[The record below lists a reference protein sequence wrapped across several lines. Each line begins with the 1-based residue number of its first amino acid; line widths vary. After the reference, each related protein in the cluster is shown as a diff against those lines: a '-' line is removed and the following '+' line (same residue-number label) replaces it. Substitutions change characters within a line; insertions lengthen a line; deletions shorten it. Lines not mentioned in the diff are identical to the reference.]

1 MFTVTISEVEHA
13 NSHLL
18 ITACLFNTHFTENL
32 LFKYSIV
39 LVSVIMLLLVT
50 KDSGTI
56 LERSLELD

>member
-1 MFTVTISEVEHA
+1 MFTVTITEVAHT

-18 ITACLFNTHFTENL
+18 ITAYLFNTHFTENL

-39 LVSVIMLLLVT
+39 LVPVIMLQLVT
-50 KDSGTI
+50 EDPGTI